1 MSWESAEI
9 RALLRSKGF
18 VFRPLKADEVAA
30 AHAIEAASYP
40 EDEAA
45 SLENFTYRQR
55 HAVCSFLSVKTNMT
69 PNLLLTFLS

>member
-1 MSWESAEI
+1 MSWESPEI
-9 RALLRSKGF
+9 RAILRSKGLIF
-18 VFRPLKADEVAA
+18 SHLKAEEVAA

-55 HAVCSFLSVKTNMT
+55 EAVCLISV
-69 PNLLLTFLS
+69 S